1 MKPVTTTKVRDK
13 RIRSPRI
20 VHHHD
25 RRGYWQVL
33 LLLVLLGAIGWQA
46 YSWGVRQGGY
56 DQEHSTREIASLQ
69 TALREQQAEARDLEA
84 ASIRYRRQAEIEQQA
99 SRELQQQLIAVE
111 NEKAALQSEME
122 TLRSLVSNNNGSLYI
137 KNFKLQPAEGEN
149 RFKYDFTIVQVM
161 EKVEITKGKLVM
173 KVSGKLNGKKKRL
186 DRTEFSDDDEKA
198 VKLEFSNF
206 QDVHGEMQ
214 FPEGFEPESILIE
227 FLPRNKELKKMS
239 KTFSWSGYIQGN
251 K

>member
-1 MKPVTTTKVRDK
+1 MKPVTTTKVKAK

-20 VHHHD
+20 VHQHD
-25 RRGYWQVL
+25 RRGYWTALLSL
-33 LLLVLLGAIGWQA
+33 LLLAAIGWQA

-56 DQEHSTREIASLQ
+56 DRESSQREITALQ
-69 TALREQQAEARDLEA
+69 TALQEQQAESRDLEA

-111 NEKAALQSEME
+111 NEKASMQSEME
-122 TLRSLVSNNNGSLYI
+122 MLRSLVSNNNGSLYV
-137 KNFKLQPAEGEN
+137 KNLVLRPREGGAG
-149 RFKYDFTIVQVM
+149 FQYDFTIVQVM

-173 KVSGKLNGKKKRL
+173 KVSGKLKGKKKRL
-186 DRTEFSDDDEKA
+186 DRSEFSDDDEKA

-239 KTFSWSGYIQGN
+239 KAFSWSDYLQGTE
-251 K
+251 